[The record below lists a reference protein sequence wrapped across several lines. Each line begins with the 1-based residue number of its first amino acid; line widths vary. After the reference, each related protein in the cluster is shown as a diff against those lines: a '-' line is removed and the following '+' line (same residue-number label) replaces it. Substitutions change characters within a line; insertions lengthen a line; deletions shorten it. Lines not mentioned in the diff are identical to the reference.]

1 MTAPVSESPAGAT
14 PTGPVEERPRGSRLR
29 TLLIIAVVAIAT
41 VVGAYFLTRPTQTV
55 FTPVQVKGDN
65 IAPAPVVGDQAR
77 DFVATT
83 ISGEPMSLAQ
93 LEGRPVWLQF
103 GASWCAPCRVE
114 APDVQAAHKASAKSR
129 LAVVAVYL
137 AEDSTTVK
145 NFAELMKLTYTQVP
159 DPDTAIASAWGVR
172 GIPVHYFID
181 AKGTIKATHVGI
193 LPPDRIKEYLTQIGG

>member
-1 MTAPVSESPAGAT
+1 MIDRSGNMLEQ
-14 PTGPVEERPRGSRLR
+14 RYRLSHM
-29 TLLIIAVVAIAT
+29 LGQGGMA
-41 VVGAYFLTRPTQTV
+41 
-55 FTPVQVKGDN
+55 
-65 IAPAPVVGDQAR
+65 
-77 DFVATT
+77 
-83 ISGEPMSLAQ
+83 
-93 LEGRPVWLQF
+93 
-103 GASWCAPCRVE
+103 
-114 APDVQAAHKASAKSR
+114 
-129 LAVVAVYL
+129 AVYL